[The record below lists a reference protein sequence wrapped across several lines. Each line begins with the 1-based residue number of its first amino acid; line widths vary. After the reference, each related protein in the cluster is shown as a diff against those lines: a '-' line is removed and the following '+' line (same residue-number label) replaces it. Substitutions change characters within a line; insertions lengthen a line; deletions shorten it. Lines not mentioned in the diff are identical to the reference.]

1 VVINAFLFPLAYHGF
16 ITYLNNDAFV
26 DRCYIYHICVES
38 VRDETAVLWTD
49 LFAFYYIKDD
59 LLIHDELHV
68 EVANLVV
75 DMYVV
80 LI

>member
-1 VVINAFLFPLAYHGF
+1 M
-16 ITYLNNDAFV
+16 

-68 EVANLVV
+68 EVVNLVV
-75 DMYVV
+75 DRHVV